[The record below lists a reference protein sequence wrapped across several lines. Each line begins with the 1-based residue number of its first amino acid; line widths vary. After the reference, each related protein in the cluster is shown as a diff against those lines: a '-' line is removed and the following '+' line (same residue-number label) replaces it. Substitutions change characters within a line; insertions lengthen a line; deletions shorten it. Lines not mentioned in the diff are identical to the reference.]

1 MPDVS
6 IVVKATDR
14 YSDTM
19 KKMATVTKSFSKNV
33 DQLENTLYS
42 LNKYSL
48 KMDLS
53 KAKSELKAA
62 EKQFVQYQ
70 SILA

>member
-1 MPDVS
+1 MPEAS
-6 IVVKATDR
+6 IVVTSVDR
-14 YSDTM
+14 YSDAV
-19 KKMATVTKSFSKNV
+19 KKMATVTRSFSKDV

-53 KAKSELKAA
+53 KAKAELKAA

>member
-1 MPDVS
+1 
-6 IVVKATDR
+6 
-14 YSDTM
+14 
-19 KKMATVTKSFSKNV
+19 MATVTKSFSKDV